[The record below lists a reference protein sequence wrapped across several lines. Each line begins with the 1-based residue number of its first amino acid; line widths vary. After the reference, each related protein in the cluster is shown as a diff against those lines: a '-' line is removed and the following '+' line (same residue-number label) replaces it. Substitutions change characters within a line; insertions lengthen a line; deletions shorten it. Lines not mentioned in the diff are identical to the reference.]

1 MAIVRGSHAV
11 GSVADLTAGQAP
23 AAGGSSV
30 PPRGRSRWSRADLIG
45 LGILV
50 VLPVLIFA
58 VPALLGH
65 AVVPGDDLTQN
76 YPLRVLAGR
85 QIAAGQLPLFDP
97 YIWSGA
103 PLLGDWN
110 AGALYPLTLLFA
122 ALPGVAAWTL
132 GLIITWVV
140 TGVGLFCFLRALR
153 LASLA
158 SFLGALSF
166 AFAGA
171 MSAQV
176 GHFGLVAGMSW
187 VPVELLAVL
196 RLAETRSLASR
207 LRWISVLAVT
217 FGLTILA
224 GEPRAVD
231 DAGVLVGLYALW
243 LVVRSGRRCVPL
255 LLSVAAGLGLAVCLG
270 AVQLLPGLS
279 AIGASQRGASTFGLF
294 SSGSLAPRW
303 LLLMLVPNLLGGS
316 GSFGQPAFFANYN
329 LAEVTSY
336 VGILPLV
343 AALALLSRIRLRRP
357 PPEWLVWHVIAL
369 VGVVFAL
376 GGKTPLGHIFAQLPL
391 FGSQR
396 LQSRNI
402 LIADLALA
410 VLLAYWVD
418 DPFWARRV
426 TGPGGRARASRLN
439 PELILSLLPPL
450 GILVVVVAGI
460 WSPATLLSW
469 LGVSAGAIQGEGSLV
484 SSLLPYALLAAGAV
498 VLILALRR
506 LELRRWAPLAAGFVA
521 VDVIVFSVLAVV
533 AVMPGT
539 RHSTAAAS
547 RAAQESLK
555 ESRAQAPVR
564 PISELGFSGRFAIY
578 DPGLRDAAEL
588 PVLGSPDLNVISS
601 LPSVQGYSSIVNG
614 AYAAATGSHSAM
626 GDGQDV
632 LSPRAIGNRVLA
644 QLNTSVLLTL
654 PAYLVTPAG
663 QPPATSAPQT
673 GHRYV
678 AVGQRATWYL
688 GEALGVSAVTVPD
701 TAALAGA
708 SGGTQLGLVLPSG
721 AVRWFRTQA
730 VTAGA
735 LSIHLGRPVIS
746 VGVVARAG
754 KSAARLGP
762 PTVAEQSGAKVV
774 ADGAL
779 ANALTTPAWG
789 VAGFDHSF
797 AIFADH
803 AAAGALSVAGL
814 SGGRAPRAT
823 ARALAGPADAPSS
836 VAVSS
841 PAGFRLTRSVAAI
854 PGWTATWHPSA
865 GPSAQLTVHSS
876 GIVQSVDV
884 PAGRGVVTWSYIPPR
899 FVSGVV
905 LSLFAILV
913 LLVLSFSGRWL
924 RLFRAVL
931 RSWPAVLS
939 RRSRSSTKRPDPK
952 SPAR

>member
-1 MAIVRGSHAV
+1 VAIARDSHAV
-11 GSVADLTAGQAP
+11 GSVADRTAGQAP
-23 AAGGSSV
+23 ALAADGSSV

-45 LGILV
+45 IGILI

-85 QIAAGQLPLFDP
+85 QIAAGQLPLFNP

-122 ALPGVAAWTL
+122 VLPGVAAWTL
-132 GLIITWVV
+132 GLVITWVV

-153 LASLA
+153 LTSLA

-166 AFAGA
+166 EFAGA

-207 LRWISVLAVT
+207 LRWVSVLAVT

-243 LVVRSGRRCVPL
+243 LIVRSGRRCLPL
-255 LLSVAAGLGLAVCLG
+255 LLSVTAGLGLAVCLG
-270 AVQLLPGLS
+270 AVQLLPGLA
-279 AIGASQRGASTFGLF
+279 AIDASQRGASTFGLF

-303 LLLMLVPNLLGGS
+303 LLLMLVPNVLGGS
-316 GSFGQPAFFANYN
+316 GSFGQPAFFATYN
-329 LAEVTSY
+329 LTEVTSY

-357 PPEWLVWHVIAL
+357 LPEWLVWHVMAL
-369 VGVVFAL
+369 VGIVLAL
-376 GGKTPLGHIFAQLPL
+376 GGKTPLGHILAQLPL

-402 LIADLALA
+402 MIADLALA

-426 TGPGGRARASRLN
+426 TGPGGRVRAGRLD
-439 PELILSLLPPL
+439 PELMLSLLPPL
-450 GILVVVVAGI
+450 GILAVAAAGI
-460 WSPATLLSW
+460 WSPAALLGW
-469 LGVSAGAIQGEGSLV
+469 LGVKASAIRGAGSLV
-484 SSLLPYALLAAGAV
+484 SSLLPYAVLAAGAV

-506 LELRRWAPLAAGFVA
+506 IELRRWAPLAAGFVA

-539 RHSTAAAS
+539 QHSTAAAS
-547 RAAQESLK
+547 RAAQESLT
-555 ESRAQAPVR
+555 ESRARAPVR
-564 PISELGFSGRFAIY
+564 PISDLGFSGRFAIY

-601 LPSVQGYSSIVNG
+601 VPSAQGYSSIVNG

-626 GDGQDV
+626 GEGQDV
-632 LSPRAIGNRVLA
+632 LSPRAIGNGVLA

-663 QPPATSAPQT
+663 HPPGSSAPQT

-678 AVGQRATWYL
+678 AAGQRVTWYL
-688 GEALGVSAVTVPD
+688 GEELAVSAITVPD
-701 TAALAGA
+701 AAALPAAGRGA
-708 SGGTQLGLVLPSG
+708 AGGTQLGLVLPSG

-730 VTAGA
+730 VTPGA
-735 LSIHLGRPVIS
+735 LSIHLGRPVTS

-762 PTVAEQSGAKVV
+762 PTIADQSGAKVV
-774 ADGAL
+774 ADGVL
-779 ANALTTPAWG
+779 ANALTSPAWG
-789 VAGFDHSF
+789 AAGFDHSF

-803 AAAGALSVAGL
+803 AASGALSVAGL
-814 SGGRAPRAT
+814 SGGRAPKAT

-865 GPSAQLTVHSS
+865 GPSTQLAVHLS
-876 GIVQSVDV
+876 GVVQSVDV

-899 FVSGVV
+899 FVSGAV
-905 LSLFAILV
+905 LSLFAILI
-913 LLVLSFSGRWL
+913 LLVLAFSGRWL
-924 RLFRAVL
+924 RLFRPAL
-931 RSWPAVLS
+931 RSRSAVLS
-939 RRSRSSTKRPDPK
+939 RRSRSSR
-952 SPAR
+952 R